1 MKKVITL
8 SILVTVLML
17 SFTVVAS
24 AEETGFDVATSV
36 STVYENFL
44 EWVSTYENQISA
56 VINVVTTAILMLL
69 FGKTKVGIT
78 DLIGKTGILA
88 KAAAG
93 SDQTMGKLITCNN
106 DQVDEIKAL
115 KAEISELKE
124 QNKKQTEVLAIV
136 GEAVCRVAHI
146 PATVYTNSKALPQ
159 GVRDMVNL
167 ESAETIQLM
176 KKIESILGDKVNEDI
191 KEG

>member
-8 SILVTVLML
+8 FILVTVLML

-24 AEETGFDVATSV
+24 AEETGFDVAASA

-44 EWVSTYENQISA
+44 EWVSTYENQIST

-78 DLIGKTGILA
+78 DLISKTGLLA
-88 KAAAG
+88 KSSAG
-93 SDQTMGKLITCNN
+93 SDQTLGKLITCNN
-106 DQVDEIKAL
+106 DQVDEIKSL
-115 KAEISELKE
+115 RRENEILREAV
-124 QNKKQTEVLAIV
+124 NKNTEVLAIV
-136 GEAVCRVAHI
+136 AEAVCRVAHI

-167 ESAETIQLM
+167 ESAETIKLM
-176 KKIESILGDKVNEDI
+176 KKIKNILGDKVNEDI